1 MPESC
6 QSADHQLSAVVMQKS
21 QVLHQLKNG
30 RNAGTSAMHNSD
42 AQSAHDLRLAA
53 MLGSDEALTRELV
66 RPLPA
71 LLPGM
76 PA

>member
-1 MPESC
+1 
-6 QSADHQLSAVVMQKS
+6 
-21 QVLHQLKNG
+21 
-30 RNAGTSAMHNSD
+30 MHNSD

-66 RPLPA
+66 RRLPA